1 MYYPYLRGKQNE
13 LLAIKELLSDGRLS
27 RKVVPVIEPVKLS
40 PTLVNTLEL
49 FTQKQHPI
57 AFIWNPQV
65 GSFSDDKASSKNARY
80 LDRLKEIISSTS
92 IIHAIIINN
101 ESKSIVSS
109 WCPEISN
116 DDCYLAICNSPD
128 NIKYYEESFPFR
140 VKTLIPYS
148 SSFRRIRGQRVLLE
162 DKFNKLPKNADYQT
176 VPDEFFS
183 DDHLYYS
190 EEGFVGF
197 SDYSIIGEKYDDAGF
212 APYAV
217 AIHIVYFDSDRS
229 LRVHHFISQ
238 DNDDISDPANKF
250 YQALEQLVRWNKT
263 MHIETKAM
271 EEFEKIYR
279 DQSYPGLG
287 VVKKISLMNHFEL
300 ISCFLDGKR

>member
-13 LLAIKELLSDGRLS
+13 LLAIKELLSDGILS
-27 RKVVPVIEPVKLS
+27 KKVVPIIEPVKLS

-49 FTQKQHPI
+49 FIQKQHPI

-65 GSFSDDKASSKNARY
+65 GSFSDDKASSKNMRY
-80 LDRLKEIISSTS
+80 LERLKEVINSTS
-92 IIHAIIINN
+92 IIRAVIINS

-109 WCPEISN
+109 WRVDNSN
-116 DDCYLAICNSPD
+116 EDCFLAICNSPD

-140 VKTLIPYS
+140 VKTLVPYS
-148 SSFRRIRGQRVLLE
+148 SSFRRIRAQRILLE

-190 EEGFVGF
+190 EDGFVGF
-197 SDYSIIGEKYDDAGF
+197 SDYSIIGDKYDDAGF

-217 AIHIVYFDSDRS
+217 AIHIVYFDSDNS
-229 LRVHHFISQ
+229 FRVHHFISQ

-250 YQALEQLVRWNKT
+250 YQALSQLVEWNKT
-263 MHIETKAM
+263 MNIKTKAM
-271 EEFEKIYR
+271 TEFEKIFQ

-300 ISCFLDGKR
+300 ISQFLDGNK